1 MPESTQQSHLSLDHE
16 KMQQPP
22 KGFTERS
29 KTKPNLPDFET
40 YQKLYKQSIE
50 NPNEFFT
57 QQAKENLDWFK
68 PFDLARFPIDPKDDY
83 KNGDLPAWFINGQL
97 NACYNAVDRWAIIKT
112 S

>member
-40 YQKLYKQSIE
+40 YQNYINNQLKTPMNFSL
-50 NPNEFFT
+50 N
-57 QQAKENLDWFK
+57 K
-68 PFDLARFPIDPKDDY
+68 PKKIWI
-83 KNGDLPAWFINGQL
+83 GL
-97 NACYNAVDRWAIIKT
+97 NHLI
-112 S
+112 